1 MGFVL
6 GIPASADPAER
17 RTPIVPDVAI
27 KLRALGAT
35 LLIESGATRS
45 ANVTEHDLG
54 EVTWVPSTR
63 EVMAGSDVVWT
74 IGPPDAEALAALRPG
89 SILIGTLAPFA
100 DAGRVRQ
107 LASDGVNSFAL
118 ELLPRISRAQSMDVL
133 SSQGA
138 ASGYQCALIAAARC
152 PKFFPMLTYAAGTVR
167 PARVLVIGA
176 GVAGLQAI
184 ATAKRLGAI
193 VEGYDVRP
201 ETKEQIESL
210 GAKFVDTGVAAVGE
224 GGYARELTEAEREA
238 QEAKLGK
245 AIAQCDV
252 LITTAAVPGKQA
264 PLIVSEMVVNAMRPG
279 AVVVDMAAE
288 QGGNVFGTVA
298 GREVRVGPA
307 HVVGPVNLPSRMPAH
322 TSEMFAKNLYNF
334 TAPLV
339 SEGVLAIDTSDEVLA
354 GTALTLDGTVAHPL
368 VRRVLDLENPPPPP
382 PADLPTTS
390 SEPAASEQPAEAQG
404 EA

>member
-1 MGFVL
+1 MSFVL

-17 RTPIVPDVAI
+17 RTPIVPDVAT
-27 KLRALGAT
+27 KLRALGAS
-35 LLIESGATRS
+35 LLIQRGAT
-45 ANVTEHDLG
+45 AKAHITEHDLG
-54 EVTWVPSTR
+54 EVTFVDTTE

-74 IGPPDAEALAALRPG
+74 IGPPTAEAIAALRPG
-89 SILIGTLAPFA
+89 TTLIGTLAPYA
-100 DAGRVRQ
+100 DADRVRA
-107 LASDGVNSFAL
+107 LAAGGVNAFAM
-118 ELLPRISRAQSMDVL
+118 ELLPRISRAQSMDIL

-138 ASGYQCALIAAARC
+138 AAGYQCALIAAARA

-167 PARVLVIGA
+167 PARVLVIGV

-201 ETKEQIESL
+201 ETREQIESL
-210 GAKFVDTGVAAVGE
+210 GAKFVDTGVSAVGE
-224 GGYARELTEAEREA
+224 GGYARELTEAEKGA

-264 PLIVSEMVVNAMRPG
+264 PQIVSEMMVNAMRPG

-298 GREVRVGPA
+298 GSEVRVGPA
-307 HVVGPVNLPSRMPAH
+307 HVVGPVNLPSRMPVHA
-322 TSEMFAKNLYNF
+322 SEMIAKNLLNF
-334 TAPLV
+334 VTPMVVDGAIR
-339 SEGVLAIDTSDEVLA
+339 IDTSDEVVA
-354 GTALTLDGTVAHPL
+354 GTALTLDGAAVHPQ
-368 VRRVLDLENPPPPP
+368 VKQVLGL
-382 PADLPTTS
+382 
-390 SEPAASEQPAEAQG
+390 
-404 EA
+404 